1 MNEDLAL
8 VEALRAGDETAFMT
22 LVERYGPT
30 MLRIAR
36 MYVPTRAIAEDVVQE
51 AWLGVLKGI
60 GGFEGRSSLRTWIL
74 RILTN
79 IAKTRGQREARS
91 APFSSVW
98 ASEGDEPAV
107 DPERF
112 HGPDDRIAP
121 GGWYRPPA
129 PWETEPE
136 ERLVSRETLS
146 RIGEAIEMLPPNQRE
161 VIRLRDILGWS
172 SDEVC
177 NALEISETN
186 QRVLLHRARA
196 KVRRA
201 LEGYLTPEATR

>member
-1 MNEDLAL
+1 VNEDLAL
-8 VEALRAGDETAFMT
+8 VEALRAGDETAFTT

-107 DPERF
+107 DLERF
-112 HGPDDRIAP
+112 HGPDDRVAP
-121 GGWYRPPA
+121 GGWAAPPE

-136 ERLVSRETLS
+136 ERLLSHETLS

-196 KVRRA
+196 KVRHA

>member
-1 MNEDLAL
+1 MDEDLAL

-22 LVERYGPT
+22 LVERYDAL

-36 MYVPTRAIAEDVVQE
+36 MYVPTHAIAEDVVAE
-51 AWLGVLKGI
+51 AWLGVLKGV

-74 RILTN
+74 RIVTN
-79 IAKTRGQREARS
+79 IAKTRGRRETRS

-98 ASEGDEPAV
+98 ASDDDEPAV

-112 HGPDDRIAP
+112 HSPHDRVAP
-121 GGWYRPPA
+121 GGWAAFPE

-136 ERLVSRETLS
+136 ERLLSNETLAQ
-146 RIGEAIEMLPPNQRE
+146 IDEAIDRLPPNQRE
-161 VIRLRDILGWS
+161 VIRLRDVLGWS
-172 SDEVC
+172 SEEVR
-177 NALEISETN
+177 NALDLSETN
-186 QRVLLHRARA
+186 QRVLLHRARS

-201 LEGYLTPEATR
+201 LEAYLAPEAQR